1 MWRRGNYG
9 SRLFQSTAIGIHPL
23 MWTRS
28 ILLNET
34 LTLLVILLHFVLLLH
49 FLVLLIFLHNPNHLP
64 LPVFTCIN
72 SFLLFTL
79 FVLLVFVLCPID
91 SSSCPRPVFSFPSFV
106 VLLLFVHNPNHLLPA
121 FFLSTCFTL
130 SCFPHF
136 LSHHVFFSTPID
148 SSFLSSSCF
157 PLSNI
162 SSSTPLY
169 SPLYYP
175 LLNILSFLVYSS
187 LSS

>member
-1 MWRRGNYG
+1 MAPG
-9 SRLFQSTAIGIHPL
+9 SSNRLPL
-23 MWTRS
+23 GFILLCGKPRTRS

-64 LPVFTCIN
+64 LPVFTCIH

-91 SSSCPRPVFSFPSFV
+91 SSSCPRPVFSFPSFI
-106 VLLLFVHNPNHLLPA
+106 VLLLFVRNPNHLLPA

-136 LSHHVFFSTPID
+136 LSHHVFFSIPDRLLFPILLLF
-148 SSFLSSSCF
+148 SSFQHF
-157 PLSNI
+157 
-162 SSSTPLY
+162 
-169 SPLYYP
+169 
-175 LLNILSFLVYSS
+175 FFYSS
-187 LSS
+187 LFSSLLSSA